1 MSTFETVLHPAMDLT
16 SMRQLGNVRTRRV
29 QVNPESGTTFALTGN
44 NIQDVF
50 FSLPAGGSST
60 MINGMNSYL
69 TYDIEFSVTGG
80 GASVGFSNA
89 DANAVVRSLETTVSS
104 TTVEQIERYN
114 VLSACFNDFKDVS
127 KARNLDSILM
137 GGAGQ
142 TTTSSKQPRQFL
154 NGGYLR
160 VAVPIY
166 SAFYG
171 VLSQGQYAVSTD
183 GIRMRFTLEAPNT
196 ALITGSAAS
205 TAGSAVGYTLSNVAL
220 MLEYVDVEPAVF
232 QQLVQEGGGVL
243 KTAGIGVSNFSTT
256 LSAGTT
262 SNSVLIPARKSAV
275 KHIWNV
281 FRQSSNIA
289 DILRNSTGGRLFPN
303 ARQYYW
309 TIAGKQYPS
318 IPIRSSNAG
327 ATLFAGGEVMAELL
341 KTMRNLHANNVD
353 TVFDALMYLDN
364 AGAVESASHI
374 LGYSWETDE
383 DPMTISG
390 IDTNSSNI
398 YLQIDSATTS
408 VGLPTPSTGIPVAC
422 TLDSFV
428 FYDAILTT
436 DIASGQV
443 SIIQ

>member
-1 MSTFETVLHPAMDLT
+1 
-16 SMRQLGNVRTRRV
+16 
-29 QVNPESGTTFALTGN
+29 
-44 NIQDVF
+44 
-50 FSLPAGGSST
+50 
-60 MINGMNSYL
+60 
-69 TYDIEFSVTGG
+69 
-80 GASVGFSNA
+80 
-89 DANAVVRSLETTVSS
+89 
-104 TTVEQIERYN
+104 
-114 VLSACFNDFKDVS
+114 
-127 KARNLDSILM
+127 
-137 GGAGQ
+137 
-142 TTTSSKQPRQFL
+142 
-154 NGGYLR
+154 
-160 VAVPIY
+160 VPIY

-183 GIRMRFTLEAPNT
+183 GIRMRFVLEAPDT
-196 ALITGSAAS
+196 ALVSGGGGTL
-205 TAGSAVGYTLSNVAL
+205 GYTLSNVAL
-220 MLEYVDVEPAVF
+220 MLEYCDVEPMVF
-232 QQLVQEGGGVL
+232 QQLVSEGGGVL
-243 KTAGIGVSNFSTT
+243 KTAGIGVANFSTT
-256 LSAGTT
+256 LVAGTT
-262 SNSVLIPARKSAV
+262 SNSILIPARKSAV

-281 FRQSSNIA
+281 LRRS
-289 DILRNSTGGRLFPN
+289 DILTASNRNSTGSRLFPN

-318 IPIRSSNAG
+318 VPIRASNSG
-327 ATLFAGGEVMAELL
+327 ATAFAGGEVMAELL

-353 TVFDALMYLDN
+353 TVFDAPAYLDN
-364 AGAVESASHI
+364 AGLLESSAHI

-408 VGLPTPSTGIPVAC
+408 VGSPTASTGVPVAC

>member
-1 MSTFETVLHPAMDLT
+1 MATFETVLHPAMDLT

-29 QVNPESGTTFALTGN
+29 QVNPESGTTFALTGTQN
-44 NIQDVF
+44 QEVF

-69 TYDIEFSVTGG
+69 TYDIVFDC
-80 GASVGFSNA
+80 GASELVGFSNA
-89 DANAVVRSLETTVSS
+89 DANSVIRSLETTVSG

-114 VLSACFNDFKDVS
+114 VLSACFSDFKDVS
-127 KARNLDSILM
+127 KARNLDSIMM
-137 GGAGQ
+137 GGALQ
-142 TTTSSKQPRQFL
+142 SATSSKQPREFADS
-154 NGGYLR
+154 GYCR

-183 GIRMRFTLEAPNT
+183 GIRMRFVLEAPDT
-196 ALITGSAAS
+196 ALISGGGGTL
-205 TAGSAVGYTLSNVAL
+205 GYTLSNVAL
-220 MLEYVDVEPAVF
+220 MLEYCDVEPQVF
-232 QQLVQEGGGVL
+232 QQLVSEGGGVL
-243 KTAGIGVSNFSTT
+243 KTAGIGVANFSTT
-256 LSAGTT
+256 LVAGTT

-281 FRQSSNIA
+281 LRRS
-289 DILRNSTGGRLFPN
+289 DILTASNRNSTGSRLFPN

-318 IPIRSSNAG
+318 VPIRASNAG
-327 ATLFAGGEVMAELL
+327 ATAFAGGEVMAELL

-353 TVFDALMYLDN
+353 TVFDAPAYLDN
-364 AGAVESASHI
+364 QGLLESSAHI

-408 VGLPTPSTGIPVAC
+408 VGSPANSTGIPVAC

>member
-1 MSTFETVLHPAMDLT
+1 MATFETVLHPAMDLA

-29 QVNPESGTTFALTGN
+29 QVNPESGTTFALSGTQN
-44 NIQDVF
+44 QEVF

-69 TYDIEFSVTGG
+69 TYDIVFDC
-80 GASVGFSNA
+80 GAAETVGFSNA
-89 DANAVVRSLETTVSS
+89 DANSVIRSLETTVSG

-114 VLSACFNDFKDVS
+114 VLSACFSDFKDVS
-127 KARNLDSILM
+127 KARNLDSIMM
-137 GGAGQ
+137 GGALQ
-142 TTTSSKQPRQFL
+142 SASSSKQPREFAD
-154 NGGYLR
+154 GGYCR

-183 GIRMRFTLEAPNT
+183 GIRMRFVLEAPDT
-196 ALITGSAAS
+196 ALISGGGGTL
-205 TAGSAVGYTLSNVAL
+205 GYTLTNVAL
-220 MLEYVDVEPAVF
+220 MMEYVDVEPAVF
-232 QQLVQEGGGVL
+232 QQLVSEAGGVL
-243 KTAGIGVSNFSTT
+243 KTAGIGVANFSTT
-256 LSAGTT
+256 LTAGTT
-262 SNSVLIPARKSAV
+262 SNSILIPARKSAV
-275 KHIWNV
+275 KHIWNIL
-281 FRQSSNIA
+281 RRS
-289 DILRNSTGGRLFPN
+289 DILTASNRNSTGSRLFPN
-303 ARQYYW
+303 ARQYYY

-318 IPIRSSNAG
+318 VPIRASNAG
-327 ATLFAGGEVMAELL
+327 ATAFAGGEVMAELL

-353 TVFDALMYLDN
+353 TVFDAPAYLDN
-364 AGAVESASHI
+364 AGLLETSAHI
-374 LGYSWETDE
+374 LGYSFETDE
-383 DPMTISG
+383 DPLTISG

-408 VGLPTPSTGIPVAC
+408 VGSPTASTGIPVAC